1 MAAPF
6 TVHVRGS
13 APNCRANIV
22 NGSPRRSG
30 AAWRTKLI
38 SAGSRLAATVVPGH
52 GAPPAS
58 AIRRLVVIKP
68 ASLGDVI
75 LATPAISLLRVAFPT
90 AHLSLAVGQWSL
102 PAARGVLG
110 IDRLV
115 DLGNFGTP
123 GRFGVRDLPEAARIL
138 RDGSYDL
145 AVVLDRSP
153 LVAVA
158 ALIAAVP
165 WRAGIDS
172 AGRGFAHGM
181 RVPWV
186 RRCHEADLYLRVAS
200 EATATAWNTDP
211 IPPPKLA
218 FDPGP
223 VAAAQADLLWE
234 AAGLGGPGGPVV
246 VIHPGGGANPG
257 MTLNAKRWPAE
268 RFGDVARSLV
278 YSGYRVALVGDR
290 TDAVVVDAVRE
301 SARVPLADLSGG
313 PDLATLAAIIGRA
326 GAYLGNDSVPLHLAV
341 AMGTPAVALYGP
353 TDPRAFGPYAPPG
366 GPYFGRG
373 VAIVS
378 PDACSQTRSFRPGPI
393 EACAGCRCI
402 DLIAPSDALR
412 AVMGLLEAGRDHL
425 EYSPR

>member
-1 MAAPF
+1 
-6 TVHVRGS
+6 
-13 APNCRANIV
+13 
-22 NGSPRRSG
+22 
-30 AAWRTKLI
+30 LI
-38 SAGSRLAATVVPGH
+38 SAGSRLAVTVVPVH

-58 AIRRLVVIKP
+58 VIRRLIVIKP

-75 LATPAISLLRVAFPT
+75 LATPAISVLRDAFPT

-110 IDRLV
+110 VDEVV
-115 DLGNFGTP
+115 DLGTFGTP
-123 GRFGVRDLPEAARIL
+123 GRFGVRDLPEAVRVV
-138 RDGSYDL
+138 RHGSYDL

-172 AGRGFAHGM
+172 AGRGFAHGI

-200 EATATAWNTDP
+200 EATVTARNNEP

-218 FDPGP
+218 FEPGP
-223 VAAAQADLLWE
+223 VARAEADALWE
-234 AAGLGGPGGPVV
+234 ASGLGAPGGPVV

-257 MTLNAKRWPAE
+257 MTLNAKRWPAG

-278 YSGYRVALVGDR
+278 HFGCRVALVGDR
-290 TDAVVVDAVRE
+290 TDSAVVAAVSE
-301 SARVPLADLSGG
+301 SAGVPLADLSGR

-326 GAYLGNDSVPLHLAV
+326 DAYLGNDSVPVHLAV

-353 TDPRAFGPYAPPG
+353 TDPHAYGPYAPTD
-366 GPYFGRG
+366 GPYAGRG
-373 VAIVS
+373 IAIVS
-378 PDACSQTRSFRPGPI
+378 PDACSQRRTFRPGPI
-393 EACAGCRCI
+393 EACDGCRCV

-412 AVMGLLEAGRDHL
+412 AVVGLLEAGRDRL
-425 EYSPR
+425 GISPR